1 MTTFFTSRYKKVGGA
16 FFKFSSA
23 LRTSVFLIV
32 ILFAVATSMTAGVA
46 TDEKPCCKQSSQQPC
61 CKSQKPCCKDT
72 TKTDTLTL
80 HMEKNQNPQL

>member
-46 TDEKPCCKQSSQQPC
+46 TDEKPCCKEG
-61 CKSQKPCCKDT
+61 KPCCKEAKPCCQDT
-72 TKTDTLTL
+72 TKTDTLQL
-80 HMEKNQNPQL
+80 HMEKNPNPQL

>member
-32 ILFAVATSMTAGVA
+32 ILIAVATSMTAGVA
-46 TDEKPCCKQSSQQPC
+46 TDEKPCCKEG
-61 CKSQKPCCKDT
+61 KPCCKEAKPCCQDT
-72 TKTDTLTL
+72 TKTDTLQL